1 MGKKL
6 IFVSG
11 GARSGKSSFVENWAI
26 NNGKKVLF
34 IATAERSDEEMEE
47 RIDSH
52 IKNRP
57 SSWETIEAS
66 SNISKSLDDNY
77 QKFDT
82 IILDC
87 INLLL
92 SLIHI

>member
-1 MGKKL
+1 
-6 IFVSG
+6 
-11 GARSGKSSFVENWAI
+11 
-26 NNGKKVLF
+26 
-34 IATAERSDEEMEE
+34 MEE

-57 SSWETIEAS
+57 SSWETIEAP

-87 INLLL
+87 INLL
-92 SLIHI
+92 SANAIMKFSEY